1 MGDPRHELGQRAEE
15 VTDAWLTQHGWRV
28 LARRL
33 RSAGGGEVDLVALD
47 PSGCLVA
54 VEVRARSSARTGSA
68 ATSVDRRRVAR
79 LARTL
84 AAFATSGTAPPHRG
98 LRVDLVTAEP
108 IPDDPTGGW
117 RLRRLPGI
125 GW

>member
-1 MGDPRHELGQRAEE
+1 MGDPRHDLGRRAEE
-15 VTDAWLTQHGWRV
+15 ATDAWLARHGWRV

-47 PSGCLVA
+47 PSGILVA
-54 VEVRARSSARTGSA
+54 VEVRARRSVRTGSA
-68 ATSVDRRRVAR
+68 GTSVDRRRVAR
-79 LARTL
+79 LGRTL
-84 AAFATSGTAPPHRG
+84 AAFATSEAGPPHRG

-108 IPDDPTGGW
+108 IPDDPAGGW

-125 GW
+125 GC